1 MSTLVAQATQTIREN
16 LRGSIGLSAG
26 LDTTPAGIV
35 SAVLL
40 VRFSAAGIIL
50 FLMLVWGGLE
60 RMINATDSKAQE
72 AGKQRITAAI
82 IGFILLFCSFWIAQI
97 LQIIF
102 GITIVG

>member
-35 SAVLL
+35 SAVLPVL
-40 VRFSAAGIIL
+40 FSAAGIIL
-50 FLMLVWGGLE
+50 FLMLVWGGFE
-60 RMINATDSKAQE
+60 MMINATDSKAQE